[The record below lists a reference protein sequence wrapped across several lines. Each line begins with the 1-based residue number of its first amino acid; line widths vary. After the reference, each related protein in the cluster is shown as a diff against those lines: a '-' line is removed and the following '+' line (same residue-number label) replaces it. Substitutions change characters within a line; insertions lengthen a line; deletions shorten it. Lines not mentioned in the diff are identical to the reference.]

1 MSDEELRVLFAS
13 IAEEHKKTE
22 AAQQKTEAALAS
34 LAEEHKKTEAAQQKT
49 EAALVSLA
57 EEHKKTEAAIREIH
71 KELGGVGR
79 TQGDIAEDLFRR
91 STAKL
96 LQDRGIA
103 VEELKHNLRT
113 PNAEF
118 DLLFINGKLLVLTEV
133 KSRLHFSDIDTLIY
147 KQIPAFKR
155 YFGDDYKGR
164 KIIGALAS
172 LAVDADLEKQVEAAG
187 LFLFTQ
193 TKEGG
198 ASLANSPD
206 FKPRFY

>member
-1 MSDEELRVLFAS
+1 MSEEELRAIFGNLAKNLSELVKAQQKTEAVLAS
-13 IAEEHKKTE
+13 LGEEHKKTE
-22 AAQQKTEAALAS
+22 
-34 LAEEHKKTEAAQQKT
+34 
-49 EAALVSLA
+49 V
-57 EEHKKTEAAIREIH
+57 AIRELR

-91 STAKL
+91 STTKL

-103 VEELKHNLRT
+103 VEELKYNLRT

-133 KSRLHFSDIDTLIY
+133 KSRLHSSDIDTLIH

-155 YFGDDYKGR
+155 YFGEDYKGR

>member
-1 MSDEELRVLFAS
+1 MSEEELRTLVAS
-13 IAEEHKKTE
+13 IARDLKELAKETAEEHKKTE
-22 AAQQKTEAALAS
+22 AAQQKTE
-34 LAEEHKKTEAAQQKT
+34 
-49 EAALVSLA
+49 V
-57 EEHKKTEAAIREIH
+57 AIRELH

-91 STAKL
+91 STSKL

-103 VEELKHNLRT
+103 IEELKYNLKA

-118 DLLFINGKLLVLTEV
+118 DLLFINGKLLILTEV
-133 KSRLHFSDIDTLIY
+133 KSRLHSSDIDTLIH

-155 YFGDDYKGR
+155 YFGEDYKGR

-187 LFLFTQ
+187 PVFIYTDKRGRSLFSQ
-193 TKEGG
+193 
-198 ASLANSPD
+198 
-206 FKPRFY
+206 

>member
-1 MSDEELRVLFAS
+1 MSEEELRTLVAS
-13 IAEEHKKTE
+13 IAKDLKGLIKETAEERKKTE
-22 AAQQKTEAALAS
+22 AVLAS
-34 LAEEHKKTEAAQQKT
+34 LAEEHKKTEVAQQKT
-49 EAALVSLA
+49 EV
-57 EEHKKTEAAIREIH
+57 AIRELR

-103 VEELKHNLRT
+103 VDELKHNLKT

-133 KSRLHFSDIDTLIY
+133 KSRLQPSDIDTLIY

-155 YFGDDYKGR
+155 YFGEDYKGR
-164 KIIGALAS
+164 KIVGALAS
-172 LAVDADLEKQVEAAG
+172 LAVDVDLEKQVEAAG